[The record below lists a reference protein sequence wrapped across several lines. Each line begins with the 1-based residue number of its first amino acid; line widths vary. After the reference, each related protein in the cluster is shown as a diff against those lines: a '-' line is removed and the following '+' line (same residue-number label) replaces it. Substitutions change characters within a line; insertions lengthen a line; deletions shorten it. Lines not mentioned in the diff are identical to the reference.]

1 MIIGVGFPN
10 QISRLFHKPDRC
22 ASNMPGDSE
31 PWIPADKNIKE
42 LTARV
47 IVIGV
52 LLGGLMTAAN
62 AYLGLYVGM
71 TVSASIPA
79 AVMSMLILRGFKFKD
94 VTILEN
100 NSVQTMAS
108 AGESLAAGI
117 IFTVPALLVIGLWND
132 INWVDTFLIA
142 ILGGLLGTMFT
153 IALRRLFIVE
163 EALPYPEGV
172 ACREVLVAGEKGG
185 SGLIA
190 IIYALIIGATYGWM
204 VKAFQVTHEK
214 VQGVAEFV
222 GTRFYAGSE
231 LSLALLS
238 VGFIVGLR
246 IASFIFLGGVIGFVV
261 LVPIYGLINGF
272 PDSGHIFGIGFGG
285 IDKYDYLTV
294 WSEQIRYVGV
304 GAMVVGGVY
313 TLWSM
318 RKTIAEGLIK
328 SFKASKSSSDDI
340 LRTEKDLPLDKVL
353 LFCLLLVVLTFF
365 FYWYATG
372 NIGMALVGAL
382 FLAAV
387 AFFFAAVAGY
397 IAGVVGSSNSPV
409 SGMTIATLLFT
420 IGLVW
425 VFGGLIL
432 GMEETDMMIATMF
445 IAAIVATSAAIAGD
459 VMQDLK
465 TGHMVGAT
473 PWKQQTAEIIGIVV
487 GAIVIGPVLTIL
499 HKAFYITQTACIR
512 SEGTGSAVCEDALLA
527 PQAELIGAIVQGAF
541 GGALNLPMV
550 LLGAIIAVILIRLKM
565 PVMSVAIGI
574 YLPLYLSVPIILGG
588 IISHVLLSSARLRI
602 DGNMEGK
609 PSVKAKAAIKEVQD
623 KGVLIG
629 AGFIAG
635 ESLMGVLLAIFIVA
649 DKNWP
654 NNGILPKDWF
664 GGGTLESDWF
674 SLLFFGWF
682 VLVFILITARSLP
695 KKGNLLGDLLY
706 ISSDAAKRLRGVFTP
721 PPLPEF
727 SNDPD
732 SKN

>member
-1 MIIGVGFPN
+1 MIIRVGTSSQFL
-10 QISRLFHKPDRC
+10 RLFDKPCVSRV
-22 ASNMPGDSE
+22 SMSGNQE
-31 PWIPADKNIKE
+31 PWVPAEMNIKE
-42 LTARV
+42 LTTRV
-47 IVIGV
+47 VVIGV
-52 LLGGLMTAAN
+52 LLGGVMTAAN

-108 AGESLAAGI
+108 AGESLAAGV
-117 IFTVPALLVIGLWND
+117 IFTVPALLVLGIWQD
-132 INWVDTFLIA
+132 IEWVDTFLIA

-190 IIYALIIGATYGWM
+190 IIYALLIGATYGWM
-204 VKAFQVTHEK
+204 VKGFKATHAKLEGVGEAF
-214 VQGVAEFV
+214 

-238 VGFIVGLR
+238 VGYIVGLR
-246 IASFIFLGGVIGFVV
+246 IAAFIFLGGVVGFAI
-261 LVPIYGLINGF
+261 LVPIYGMLNGF
-272 PDSGHIFGIGFGG
+272 PDGTGIMTSIGV
-285 IDKYDYLTV
+285 YDYKEV
-294 WSEQIRYVGV
+294 WGSQIRYAGV

-318 RKTIAEGLIK
+318 RKTIAEGLSK
-328 SFKASKSSSDDI
+328 AFKKGDGEEAQ
-340 LRTEKDLPLDKVL
+340 LRTEMDLPLDKVMM
-353 LFCLLLVVLTFF
+353 FCGVLVVLIFL

-372 NIGMALVGAL
+372 SLIMALAGAL
-382 FLAAV
+382 FLAV
-387 AFFFAAVAGY
+387 VSFFFAAVAGY

-420 IGLVW
+420 IALVW
-425 VFGGLIL
+425 IVGGLIL
-432 GMEETDMMIATMF
+432 DMGQTEMMVATMF

-473 PWKQQTAEIIGIVV
+473 PWRQQTAEIIGVTV
-487 GAIVIGPVLTIL
+487 GAIVIGPVLSIL
-499 HKAFYITQTACIR
+499 HDAFRISNTACLANPR
-512 SEGTGSAVCEDALLA
+512 PEDPTCQDALFA

-541 GGALNLPMV
+541 GGNINLPMV
-550 LLGAIIAVILIRLKM
+550 MLGAVIAVILIRLSM

-574 YLPLYLSVPIILGG
+574 YLPLYLSVPIMAGG
-588 IISHVLLSSARLRI
+588 IISHILLSSARLRI
-602 DGNMEGK
+602 DGTLEGE
-609 PSVKAKAAIKEVQD
+609 PSEEANAAVKEVQD

-649 DKNWP
+649 E
-654 NNGILPKDWF
+654 KDPSSWF
-664 GGGTLESDWF
+664 GGIGTLTYTM
-674 SLLFFGWF
+674 SLVFFGWF
-682 VLVFILITARSLP
+682 VAVFIMLSARALP
-695 KKGNLLGDLLY
+695 ARGNLAEDLMY
-706 ISSDAAKRLRGVFTP
+706 VAADAAKKLRGAFS
-721 PPLPEF
+721 LPNFE
-727 SNDPD
+727 NL
-732 SKN
+732 SKRKKYN

>member
-1 MIIGVGFPN
+1 MSGE
-10 QISRLFHKPDRC
+10 
-22 ASNMPGDSE
+22 GD
-31 PWIPADKNIKE
+31 PWIPAHMNIQE
-42 LTARV
+42 LTVRV
-47 IVIGV
+47 IVIGI
-52 LLGGLMTAAN
+52 LLGGVMTAAN

-108 AGESLAAGI
+108 AGESLAAGV
-117 IFTVPALLVIGLWND
+117 IFTVPALLVLGIWED
-132 INWVDTFLIA
+132 IQWVDTFLIA

-190 IIYALIIGATYGWM
+190 IVYALLIGATYGWM
-204 VKAFQVTHEK
+204 VKGFKATHAKLE
-214 VQGVAEFV
+214 GVGEAL
-222 GTRFYAGSE
+222 GTRFYAGGE

-238 VGFIVGLR
+238 VGYIVGLR
-246 IASFIFLGGVIGFVV
+246 IASFIFLGGVVGFAI
-261 LVPIYGLINGF
+261 LVPIYGLFNGF
-272 PDSGHIFGIGFGG
+272 PDGTGMLDKIGV
-285 IDKYDYLTV
+285 YDYKEV
-294 WSEQIRYVGV
+294 WGTQIRYAGV

-318 RKTIAEGLIK
+318 RKTIAEGLSK
-328 SFKASKSSSDDI
+328 AFKKGDGDEVQ
-340 LRTEKDLPLDKVL
+340 LRTEMDLPLDKVMM
-353 LFCLLLVVLTFF
+353 FCGVLVVLIFL

-372 NIGMALVGAL
+372 SMVMALAGAL
-382 FLAAV
+382 FLAV
-387 AFFFAAVAGY
+387 VSFFFAAVAGY

-425 VFGGLIL
+425 IVGGLI
-432 GMEETDMMIATMF
+432 MDMGQTEMMVATMF

-473 PWKQQTAEIIGIVV
+473 PWRQQTAEIIGVTV
-487 GAIVIGPVLTIL
+487 GAIVIGPVLSIL
-499 HKAFYITQTACIR
+499 HDAFRISNTACLANPR
-512 SEGTGSAVCEDALLA
+512 PEDPTCQDALFA

-541 GGALNLPMV
+541 GGDINLPMV
-550 LLGAIIAVILIRLKM
+550 LLGAVIAVVLIRLAM

-574 YLPLYLSVPIILGG
+574 YLPLYLSVPIMAGG

-602 DGNMEGK
+602 DGTLNGE
-609 PSVKAKAAIKEVQD
+609 PSDEANHAIKEVQD

-635 ESLMGVLLAIFIVA
+635 ESLMGVLLAVFIVA
-649 DKNWP
+649 EMDP
-654 NNGILPKDWF
+654 SSWF
-664 GGGTLESDWF
+664 GGIGTLSY
-674 SLLFFGWF
+674 SLSMVFFAWF
-682 VLVFILITARSLP
+682 VGVFILLSARSLP
-695 KKGNLLGDLLY
+695 NKGNLGSDLVF
-706 ISSDAAKRLRGVFTP
+706 IAADASKKLRGAFT
-721 PPLPEF
+721 LPKIPALNEAEK
-727 SNDPD
+727 SE
-732 SKN
+732 

>member
-1 MIIGVGFPN
+1 MSGN
-10 QISRLFHKPDRC
+10 H
-22 ASNMPGDSE
+22 E
-31 PWIPADKNIKE
+31 PWVPAEMNIKE
-42 LTARV
+42 LTTRV
-47 IVIGV
+47 VVIGV
-52 LLGGLMTAAN
+52 LLGGVMTAAN

-108 AGESLAAGI
+108 AGESLAAGV
-117 IFTVPALLVIGLWND
+117 IFTVPALLVLGIWQD
-132 INWVDTFLIA
+132 IQWVDTFLIA

-190 IIYALIIGATYGWM
+190 IIYALLIGATYGWM
-204 VKAFQVTHEK
+204 VKGFKATHAKLEGVGEAF
-214 VQGVAEFV
+214 

-238 VGFIVGLR
+238 VGYIVGLR
-246 IASFIFLGGVIGFVV
+246 IAAFIFLGGVVGFAI
-261 LVPIYGLINGF
+261 LVPIYGMLNGF
-272 PDSGHIFGIGFGG
+272 PDGTGVMTSIGV
-285 IDKYDYLTV
+285 YDYKEV
-294 WSEQIRYVGV
+294 WGSQIRYAGV

-318 RKTIAEGLIK
+318 RKTIAEGLSK
-328 SFKASKSSSDDI
+328 AFKKGEEEEGL
-340 LRTEKDLPLDKVL
+340 LRTEMDLPLDKVM
-353 LFCLLLVVLTFF
+353 LFCGVLVVLIFL

-372 NIGMALVGAL
+372 SLVMALAGAL
-382 FLAAV
+382 FLAV
-387 AFFFAAVAGY
+387 VSFFFAAVAGY

-420 IGLVW
+420 IALVW
-425 VFGGLIL
+425 IVGGLIL
-432 GMEETDMMIATMF
+432 DMGQTEMMVATMF

-473 PWKQQTAEIIGIVV
+473 PWRQQTAEIIGVTV
-487 GAIVIGPVLTIL
+487 GAIVIGPVLSIL
-499 HKAFYITQTACIR
+499 HDAFRISNTACLANPR
-512 SEGTGSAVCEDALLA
+512 PEDPTCQDALFA

-541 GGALNLPMV
+541 GGNINLPMV
-550 LLGAIIAVILIRLKM
+550 LLGAVIAVILIRLAM

-574 YLPLYLSVPIILGG
+574 YLPLYLSVPIMAGG
-588 IISHVLLSSARLRI
+588 IISHILLSSARLRI
-602 DGNMEGK
+602 DGTLEGE
-609 PSVKAKAAIKEVQD
+609 PSDEAAAAVKDVQD

-649 DKNWP
+649 EMEP
-654 NNGILPKDWF
+654 SSWF
-664 GGGTLESDWF
+664 GGIGTLSYTL
-674 SLLFFGWF
+674 SLVFFGWF
-682 VLVFILITARSLP
+682 VAVFIMLSARALP
-695 KKGNLLGDLLY
+695 GKGNLAEDLLY
-706 ISSDAAKRLRGVFTP
+706 VAADAAKKLRGVFA
-721 PPLPEF
+721 LPNF
-727 SNDPD
+727 DNLA
-732 SKN
+732 KRKKYN

>member
-1 MIIGVGFPN
+1 MSGLG
-10 QISRLFHKPDRC
+10 
-22 ASNMPGDSE
+22 E
-31 PWIPADKNIKE
+31 PWIPANANIKE
-42 LTARV
+42 LTKRV

-52 LLGGLMTAAN
+52 ILGALMTAAN

-79 AVMSMLILRGFKFKD
+79 AVMSMLILRGLKFKE

-117 IFTVPALLVIGLWND
+117 IFTVPALLVLGIWND
-132 INWVDTFLIA
+132 IQWLDTFLIA

-190 IIYALIIGATYGWM
+190 IVYALAIGAIYGWM
-204 VKAFQVTHEK
+204 IKAFKATQYKLE
-214 VQGVAEFV
+214 GVSGAF
-222 GTRFYAGSE
+222 GTRFYSGSE

-238 VGFIVGLR
+238 VGYIVGLR
-246 IASFIFLGGVIGFVV
+246 IASFIFLGGVLGFVV
-261 LVPIYGLINGF
+261 LVPIFGMMNGF
-272 PDSGHIFGIGFGG
+272 PDGNVLNGVQTI
-285 IDKYDYLTV
+285 IDKDDYKAV
-294 WSEQIRYVGV
+294 WIEQIRYAGV

-318 RKTIAEGLIK
+318 RKTIIEGLSKAIK
-328 SFKASKSSSDDI
+328 KTDQNVEQK
-340 LRTEKDLPLDKVL
+340 RTEIDLPLNKVMQ
-353 LFCLLLVVLTFF
+353 FCGVLVVLIFL
-365 FYWYATG
+365 FYYYATG
-372 NIGMALVGAL
+372 SLVMALAGAL
-382 FLAAV
+382 FLAV
-387 AFFFAAVAGY
+387 VSFFFAAVAGY

-425 VFGGLIL
+425 VVGGLIL
-432 GMEETDMMIATMF
+432 DMNERDMMVATMF

-473 PWKQQTAEIIGIVV
+473 PWRQQIAEIIGVIV
-487 GAIVIGPVLTIL
+487 GALVIGPVLSIL
-499 HKAFYITQTACIR
+499 HKAFYITQTACYR
-512 SEGTGSAVCEDALLA
+512 SEGDGSAVCEDALFA

-541 GGALNLPMV
+541 GGELNLQMV
-550 LLGAIIAVILIRLKM
+550 LLGAIIAVILIRLGM

-574 YLPLYLSVPIILGG
+574 YLPLYLSVPIMAGG
-588 IISHVLLSSARLRI
+588 VISHILLSSARLRI
-602 DGNMEGK
+602 DETLDGE
-609 PSVKAKAAIKEVQD
+609 PSKEAKFAIKEVQD

-635 ESLMGVLLAIFIVA
+635 ESLMGVLLAVFIVA
-649 DKNWP
+649 DKNFP
-654 NNGILPKDWF
+654 NNGILPSDWF
-664 GGGTLESDWF
+664 GGIGTLGDMF
-674 SLLFFGWF
+674 SFLFYLWF
-682 VLVFILITARSLP
+682 VAIFVMLSARALP
-695 KKGNLLGDLLY
+695 NKGQLG
-706 ISSDAAKRLRGVFTP
+706 SDCMYVLADGANRLRKAFTIP
-721 PPLPEF
+721 NINFPKTED
-727 SNDPD
+727 NED
-732 SKN
+732 

>member
-1 MIIGVGFPN
+1 MIIRVGTSFQFLRLFDKPC
-10 QISRLFHKPDRC
+10 ISRV
-22 ASNMPGDSE
+22 AMSSNQE
-31 PWIPADKNIKE
+31 PWVPAEMNIKE
-42 LTARV
+42 LTTRV
-47 IVIGV
+47 VVIGV
-52 LLGGLMTAAN
+52 LLGGVMTAAN

-108 AGESLAAGI
+108 AGESLAAGV
-117 IFTVPALLVIGLWND
+117 IFTVPALLVLGIWQD
-132 INWVDTFLIA
+132 IEWVDTFLIA

-190 IIYALIIGATYGWM
+190 IIYALLIGATYGWM
-204 VKAFQVTHEK
+204 VKGFKATHAKLEGVGEAF
-214 VQGVAEFV
+214 

-238 VGFIVGLR
+238 VGYIVGLR
-246 IASFIFLGGVIGFVV
+246 IAAFIFLGGVVGFAI
-261 LVPIYGLINGF
+261 LVPIYGMLNGF
-272 PDSGHIFGIGFGG
+272 PDGTGIMTSIGV
-285 IDKYDYLTV
+285 YDYKEV
-294 WSEQIRYVGV
+294 WGSQIRYAGV

-318 RKTIAEGLIK
+318 RKTIAEGLSK
-328 SFKASKSSSDDI
+328 AFKKGDGEEAQ
-340 LRTEKDLPLDKVL
+340 LRTEMDLPLDKVMM
-353 LFCLLLVVLTFF
+353 FCGVLVVLIFL

-372 NIGMALVGAL
+372 SLIMALAGAL
-382 FLAAV
+382 FLAV
-387 AFFFAAVAGY
+387 VSFFFAAVAGY

-420 IGLVW
+420 IALVW
-425 VFGGLIL
+425 IVGGLIL
-432 GMEETDMMIATMF
+432 DMGQTEMMVATMF

-473 PWKQQTAEIIGIVV
+473 PWRQQTAEIIGVTV
-487 GAIVIGPVLTIL
+487 GAIVIGPVLSIL
-499 HKAFYITQTACIR
+499 HDAFRISNTACLANPR
-512 SEGTGSAVCEDALLA
+512 PEDPTCQDALFA

-541 GGALNLPMV
+541 GGNINLPMV
-550 LLGAIIAVILIRLKM
+550 LLGAVIAVILIRLAM

-574 YLPLYLSVPIILGG
+574 YLPLYLSVPIMAGG
-588 IISHVLLSSARLRI
+588 IISHILLSSARLRI
-602 DGNMEGK
+602 DGTLEGE
-609 PSVKAKAAIKEVQD
+609 PSEDATAAVKEVQD

-649 DKNWP
+649 EMDP
-654 NNGILPKDWF
+654 SSWF
-664 GGGTLESDWF
+664 GGIGTLSYTL
-674 SLLFFGWF
+674 SLVFFGWF
-682 VLVFILITARSLP
+682 VAVFIMLSARALP
-695 KKGNLLGDLLY
+695 SRGNLAEDLMY
-706 ISSDAAKRLRGVFTP
+706 VAADAAKKLRGVFS
-721 PPLPEF
+721 LPNF
-727 SNDPD
+727 DNMP
-732 SKN
+732 KRKKYN

>member
-1 MIIGVGFPN
+1 MSGLG
-10 QISRLFHKPDRC
+10 
-22 ASNMPGDSE
+22 E
-31 PWIPADKNIKE
+31 PWIPADANIRE
-42 LTARV
+42 LTVRV
-47 IVIGV
+47 IIIGV
-52 LLGGLMTAAN
+52 LLGGVMTAAN

-100 NSVQTMAS
+100 NAVQTMAS

-117 IFTVPALLVIGLWND
+117 IFTVPAMLVLGIWQD
-132 INWVDTFLIA
+132 IEWVDTFLIA

-190 IIYALIIGATYGWM
+190 IIYALLIGAIYGWM
-204 VKAFQVTHEK
+204 VKGFKATAEK
-214 VQGVAEFV
+214 LEGAGSAI
-222 GTRFYAGSE
+222 GTRFYGGSE

-238 VGFIVGLR
+238 VGYIVGLR
-246 IASFIFLGGVIGFVV
+246 IASFIFLGGVIGFAI
-261 LVPIYGLINGF
+261 LIPIYGLINGF
-272 PDSGHIFGIGFGG
+272 PDVSGDMSYIGVYEYKEVYK
-285 IDKYDYLTV
+285 D
-294 WSEQIRYVGV
+294 QIRFVGV

-318 RKTIAEGLIK
+318 RKTIGEGLGK
-328 SFKASKSSSDDI
+328 AFNASKTKGGQ
-340 LRTEKDLPLDKVL
+340 LRTEMDLPLDKVMI
-353 LFCLLLVVLTFF
+353 FCGILVAFIFL

-372 NIGMALVGAL
+372 SLVMAAAGAL
-382 FLAAV
+382 FLAV
-387 AFFFAAVAGY
+387 VSFFFAAVAGY

-425 VFGGLIL
+425 LVGGFML
-432 GMEETDMMIATMF
+432 DMSKSEMMVATMF

-473 PWKQQTAEIIGIVV
+473 PWRQQTAEIIGVVV
-487 GAIVIGPVLTIL
+487 GAIVIGPVLSLL
-499 HKAFYITQTACIR
+499 HQAFRITPTACENNPLK
-512 SEGTGSAVCEDALLA
+512 SDPDCEYALIA
-527 PQAELIGAIVQGAF
+527 PQAELIGAIVKGAF
-541 GGALNLPMV
+541 GGELNLPMV
-550 LLGAIIAVILIRLKM
+550 LLGCVIAVILIRLAM

-574 YLPLYLSVPIILGG
+574 YLPLYLSVPIMAGG
-588 IISHVLLSSARLRI
+588 IISHILLSSARLRI
-602 DGNMEGK
+602 DGTLDGS
-609 PSVKAKAAIKEVQD
+609 PSAAAEVAIKDVKD

-635 ESLMGVLLAIFIVA
+635 ESLMGVLLAVFIVA
-649 DKNWP
+649 GSDP
-654 NNGILPKDWF
+654 SSWF
-664 GGGTLESDWF
+664 GGIGTLSYTF
-674 SLLFFGWF
+674 SIIFFAWF
-682 VLVFILITARSLP
+682 VGIFIMLSARALP
-695 KKGNLLGDLLY
+695 SKGNLG
-706 ISSDAAKRLRGVFTP
+706 SDFVYVLSDGAKRLKNA
-721 PPLPEF
+721 F
-727 SNDPD
+727 SMPNIPKLNSED
-732 SKN
+732 NEN

>member
-1 MIIGVGFPN
+1 MSGLG
-10 QISRLFHKPDRC
+10 
-22 ASNMPGDSE
+22 E
-31 PWIPADKNIKE
+31 PWIPANANIKE
-42 LTARV
+42 LTKRV

-52 LLGGLMTAAN
+52 ILGALMTAAN

-79 AVMSMLILRGFKFKD
+79 AVMSMLILRGLKFKE

-117 IFTVPALLVIGLWND
+117 IFTVPALLVLGIWND
-132 INWVDTFLIA
+132 IQWLDTFLIA

-190 IIYALIIGATYGWM
+190 IVYALAIGAIYGWM
-204 VKAFQVTHEK
+204 IKAFKATQYKLE
-214 VQGVAEFV
+214 GVSGAF
-222 GTRFYAGSE
+222 GTRFYSGSE

-238 VGFIVGLR
+238 VGYIVGLR
-246 IASFIFLGGVIGFVV
+246 IASFIFLGGVLGFVV
-261 LVPIYGLINGF
+261 LVPIFGMINGF
-272 PDSGHIFGIGFGG
+272 PDGNVLNGVQTI
-285 IDKYDYLTV
+285 IDKDDYKAV
-294 WSEQIRYVGV
+294 WIEQIRYAGV

-318 RKTIAEGLIK
+318 RKTIIEGLSKAIK
-328 SFKASKSSSDDI
+328 KTDQNVEQK
-340 LRTEKDLPLDKVL
+340 RTEIDLPLNKVMQ
-353 LFCLLLVVLTFF
+353 FCGILVVLIFL
-365 FYWYATG
+365 FYYYATG
-372 NIGMALVGAL
+372 SLVMALAGAL
-382 FLAAV
+382 FLAV
-387 AFFFAAVAGY
+387 VSFFFAAVAGY

-425 VFGGLIL
+425 VVGGLIL
-432 GMEETDMMIATMF
+432 DMNERDMMVATMF

-473 PWKQQTAEIIGIVV
+473 PWRQQIAEIIGVVV
-487 GAIVIGPVLTIL
+487 GALVIGPVLSIL
-499 HKAFYITQTACIR
+499 HKAFYITQTACYR
-512 SEGTGSAVCEDALLA
+512 LEGDGSAVCEDALFA

-541 GGALNLPMV
+541 GGELNLQMV
-550 LLGAIIAVILIRLKM
+550 LLGAIIAVILIRLGM

-574 YLPLYLSVPIILGG
+574 YLPLYLSVPIMAGG
-588 IISHVLLSSARLRI
+588 VISHILLSSARLRI
-602 DGNMEGK
+602 DETLDGE
-609 PSVKAKAAIKEVQD
+609 PSKEAKFAIKEVQD

-635 ESLMGVLLAIFIVA
+635 ESLMGVLLAVFIVA
-649 DKNWP
+649 DKNFP
-654 NNGILPKDWF
+654 NNGILPSDWF
-664 GGGTLESDWF
+664 GGIGTLGDMF
-674 SLLFFGWF
+674 SFLFYLWF
-682 VLVFILITARSLP
+682 VAIFVMLSARALP
-695 KKGNLLGDLLY
+695 NKGRLG
-706 ISSDAAKRLRGVFTP
+706 SDCMYVLADGANRLRKAFTIP
-721 PPLPEF
+721 KINLPLIED
-727 SNDPD
+727 NED
-732 SKN
+732 

>member
-1 MIIGVGFPN
+1 MIIGVGILFEFL
-10 QISRLFHKPDRC
+10 RLFDKPNIGRI
-22 ASNMPGDSE
+22 SMSGNQE
-31 PWIPADKNIKE
+31 PWIPADMNIKE
-42 LTARV
+42 LTTRV
-47 IVIGV
+47 VVIGV
-52 LLGGLMTAAN
+52 LLGGVMTAAN

-108 AGESLAAGI
+108 AGESLAAGV
-117 IFTVPALLVIGLWND
+117 IFTVPALLVLGIWQD
-132 INWVDTFLIA
+132 IQWVDTFLIA

-190 IIYALIIGATYGWM
+190 IIYALLIGATYGWM
-204 VKAFQVTHEK
+204 VKGFKATQSKLE
-214 VQGVAEFV
+214 GVGEAI

-238 VGFIVGLR
+238 VGYIVGLR
-246 IASFIFLGGVIGFVV
+246 IASFIFLGGIVGFVIM
-261 LVPIYGLINGF
+261 VPIYGMLNGF
-272 PDSGHIFGIGFGG
+272 PDNSGIMTSIGV
-285 IDKYDYLTV
+285 YDYKELWV
-294 WSEQIRYVGV
+294 AQIRYAGV

-318 RKTIAEGLIK
+318 RKTIAEGL
-328 SFKASKSSSDDI
+328 SKAFTKDNSEEGQ
-340 LRTEKDLPLDKVL
+340 LRTEMDLPLDKVMM
-353 LFCLLLVVLTFF
+353 FCGVLVVLTFL

-372 NIGMALVGAL
+372 SIIMALAGAL
-382 FLAAV
+382 FLAV
-387 AFFFAAVAGY
+387 VSFFFAAVAGY

-425 VFGGLIL
+425 IVGGYFL
-432 GMEETDMMIATMF
+432 GMGEKEMMVATMF

-473 PWKQQTAEIIGIVV
+473 PWRQQTAEIIGVTV
-487 GAIVIGPVLTIL
+487 GAIVIGPVLSIL
-499 HKAFYITQTACIR
+499 HDAFRISNTACMANPR
-512 SEGTGSAVCEDALLA
+512 PEDPTCQDALFA

-541 GGALNLPMV
+541 GGDINLPMV
-550 LLGAIIAVILIRLKM
+550 LLGAVIALILIRLAM

-574 YLPLYLSVPIILGG
+574 YLPLYLSVPIMAGG

-602 DGNMEGK
+602 DGTLDGE
-609 PSVKAKAAIKEVQD
+609 PSEDAKSAVKDVQD

-649 DKNWP
+649 EQDPSK
-654 NNGILPKDWF
+654 WF
-664 GGGTLESDWF
+664 GGIGTLSYTL
-674 SLLFFGWF
+674 SLIFFAWF
-682 VLVFILITARSLP
+682 VAVFIMLSARALP
-695 KKGNLLGDLLY
+695 AKGNLGVDLVY
-706 ISSDAAKRLRGVFTP
+706 VASDAAKKLRGAFALP
-721 PPLPEF
+721 DFKPLMEDKK
-727 SNDPD
+727 SD
-732 SKN
+732 

>member
-1 MIIGVGFPN
+1 MIIRVGTSF
-10 QISRLFHKPDRC
+10 QFLRLFDKPIVSRV
-22 ASNMPGDSE
+22 SMSGNQE
-31 PWIPADKNIKE
+31 PWVPAEMNIKE
-42 LTARV
+42 LTTRV
-47 IVIGV
+47 VVIGV
-52 LLGGLMTAAN
+52 LLGGVMTAAN

-108 AGESLAAGI
+108 AGESLAAGV
-117 IFTVPALLVIGLWND
+117 IFTVPALLVLGIWQD
-132 INWVDTFLIA
+132 IEWVDTFLIA

-190 IIYALIIGATYGWM
+190 IIYALLIGATYGWM
-204 VKAFQVTHEK
+204 VKGFKATHAKLEGVGEAF
-214 VQGVAEFV
+214 

-238 VGFIVGLR
+238 VGYIVGLR
-246 IASFIFLGGVIGFVV
+246 IAAFIFLGGVVGFAI
-261 LVPIYGLINGF
+261 LVPIYGMLNGF
-272 PDSGHIFGIGFGG
+272 PDGTGIMTSIGV
-285 IDKYDYLTV
+285 YDYKEV
-294 WSEQIRYVGV
+294 WGSQIRYAGV

-318 RKTIAEGLIK
+318 RKTIAEGLSK
-328 SFKASKSSSDDI
+328 AFKKGDGQEAQ
-340 LRTEKDLPLDKVL
+340 LRTEMDLPLDKVMM
-353 LFCLLLVVLTFF
+353 FCGVLVVLIFL

-372 NIGMALVGAL
+372 SLIMALAGAL
-382 FLAAV
+382 FLAV
-387 AFFFAAVAGY
+387 VSFFFAAVAGY

-420 IGLVW
+420 IALVW
-425 VFGGLIL
+425 IVGGLIL
-432 GMEETDMMIATMF
+432 DMGQTEMMVATMF

-473 PWKQQTAEIIGIVV
+473 PWRQQTAEIIGVTV
-487 GAIVIGPVLTIL
+487 GAIVIGPVLSIL
-499 HKAFYITQTACIR
+499 HDAFRISNTACLANPR
-512 SEGTGSAVCEDALLA
+512 PEDPTCQDALFA

-541 GGALNLPMV
+541 GGNINLPMV
-550 LLGAIIAVILIRLKM
+550 MLGAVIAVILIRLAM

-574 YLPLYLSVPIILGG
+574 YLPLYLSVPIMAGG
-588 IISHVLLSSARLRI
+588 IISHILLSSARLRM
-602 DGNMEGK
+602 DGTLEGE
-609 PSVKAKAAIKEVQD
+609 PSEDANAAVKDVQD

-649 DKNWP
+649 E
-654 NNGILPKDWF
+654 KDPSSWF
-664 GGGTLESDWF
+664 GGIGTLTYTM
-674 SLLFFGWF
+674 SLVFFGWF
-682 VLVFILITARSLP
+682 VAVFIMLSARALP
-695 KKGNLLGDLLY
+695 ARGNLAEDLMY
-706 ISSDAAKRLRGVFTP
+706 VAADAAKKLRGAFS
-721 PPLPEF
+721 LPNFE
-727 SNDPD
+727 NL
-732 SKN
+732 SKRKKYN

>member
-1 MIIGVGFPN
+1 MIIRVGTSF
-10 QISRLFHKPDRC
+10 QFLRLFDKPSGSRVTM
-22 ASNMPGDSE
+22 SGNQE
-31 PWIPADKNIKE
+31 PWVPAEMNIKE
-42 LTARV
+42 LTTRV
-47 IVIGV
+47 VVIGV
-52 LLGGLMTAAN
+52 LLGGVMTAAN

-108 AGESLAAGI
+108 AGESLAAGV
-117 IFTVPALLVIGLWND
+117 IFTVPALLVLGIWQD
-132 INWVDTFLIA
+132 IEWVDTFLIA

-190 IIYALIIGATYGWM
+190 IIYALLIGATYGWM
-204 VKAFQVTHEK
+204 VKGFKATHAKLEGVGEAF
-214 VQGVAEFV
+214 

-238 VGFIVGLR
+238 VGYIVGLR
-246 IASFIFLGGVIGFVV
+246 IAAFIFLGGVVGFAI
-261 LVPIYGLINGF
+261 LVPIYGMLNGF
-272 PDSGHIFGIGFGG
+272 PDGTGIMTSIGV
-285 IDKYDYLTV
+285 YDYKEV
-294 WSEQIRYVGV
+294 WGSQIRYAGV

-318 RKTIAEGLIK
+318 RKTIAEGLSK
-328 SFKASKSSSDDI
+328 AFKKGDGEEAQ
-340 LRTEKDLPLDKVL
+340 LRTEMDLPLDKVMM
-353 LFCLLLVVLTFF
+353 FCGVLVVLIFL

-372 NIGMALVGAL
+372 SLIMALAGAL
-382 FLAAV
+382 FLAV
-387 AFFFAAVAGY
+387 VSFFFAAVAGY

-420 IGLVW
+420 IALVW
-425 VFGGLIL
+425 IVGGLIL
-432 GMEETDMMIATMF
+432 DMGQTEMMVATMF

-473 PWKQQTAEIIGIVV
+473 PWRQQTAEIIGVTV
-487 GAIVIGPVLTIL
+487 GAIVIGPVLSIL
-499 HKAFYITQTACIR
+499 HDAFRISNTACLANPR
-512 SEGTGSAVCEDALLA
+512 PEDPTCQDALFA

-541 GGALNLPMV
+541 GGNINLPMV
-550 LLGAIIAVILIRLKM
+550 MLGAVIAVILIRLAM

-574 YLPLYLSVPIILGG
+574 YLPLYLSVPIMAGG
-588 IISHVLLSSARLRI
+588 IISHILLSSARLRV
-602 DGNMEGK
+602 DGTLEGE
-609 PSVKAKAAIKEVQD
+609 PSEDATAAVKEVQD

-649 DKNWP
+649 EMDP
-654 NNGILPKDWF
+654 SSWF
-664 GGGTLESDWF
+664 GGIGTLSYTL
-674 SLLFFGWF
+674 SLVFFGWF
-682 VLVFILITARSLP
+682 VAVFIMLSARALP
-695 KKGNLLGDLLY
+695 ARGNLAEDLLY
-706 ISSDAAKRLRGVFTP
+706 VAADAAKKLRGVFS
-721 PPLPEF
+721 LPNF
-727 SNDPD
+727 DNL
-732 SKN
+732 SKRKKYN